1 MVLAVAHRGAPHVHR
16 ENTLPALLSAVHLGA
31 GMVEVD
37 LERTRDGQLILLHDA
52 DLTRLWRHDVRVD
65 DVTLAELHVLLA
77 ADEYRV
83 PTFAEALAL
92 SSATGVGLMLDMVEP
107 EFARQC
113 VAEVRAEPGAMERML
128 FVGGASAMRAVRE
141 TAGDA
146 ARIGLTLDRPWSAE
160 RPGGLGLEEPIESI
174 RPDYLNPD
182 CRLLDADVVAAIH
195 EAGYLVSTWTVDS
208 PSHMAD
214 LLDAGVDALIS
225 NRIDRLARLITARK
239 ELVTAC

>member
-37 LERTRDGQLILLHDA
+37 LERTSDGQLILLHDA
-52 DLTRLWRHDVRVD
+52 DLIRLWGHDIRV
-65 DVTLAELHVLLA
+65 AELSFDELRKLCV
-77 ADEYRV
+77 ADEYRI

-92 SSATGVGLMLDMVEP
+92 SSATGIGLMLDMVEP

-113 VAEVRAEPGAMERML
+113 VAEVRDEPGAMELML

-141 TAGDA
+141 AAGDE
-146 ARIGLTLDRPWSAE
+146 ARIGLTLDRPWPAE
-160 RPGGLGLEEPIESI
+160 QPREPIESI
-174 RPDYLNPD
+174 RPNYLNPD
-182 CRLLDADVVAAIH
+182 CRLLDTDVVAAMH

-225 NRIDRLARLITARK
+225 NRIDRLVKLVAARK

>member
-52 DLTRLWRHDVRVD
+52 DLNRLWGHDVCVAD
-65 DVTLAELHVLLA
+65 LSLAELHALTA
-77 ADEYRV
+77 DDEYRV
-83 PTFAEALAL
+83 PTFAETLAL
-92 SSATGVGLMLDMVEP
+92 SSAAGVGLMLDMIEP

-141 TAGDA
+141 SAGDA
-146 ARIGLTLDRPWSAE
+146 ARIGLSLDRPWPAE
-160 RPGGLGLEEPIESI
+160 RPEEPIESI

-225 NRIDRLARLITARK
+225 NRIDRLVRLIAARK
-239 ELVTAC
+239 ELIAAC